1 MNFTSASVTAIVS
14 AAFAL
19 APTRLAAND
28 SVSVDPSTVE
38 VSPRGSVAQAQVSA
52 TPGCSWAV
60 TQTNVGW
67 LRVTE
72 GEVGTGDGTLR
83 LTAEPNPKST
93 ARTGHIRLS
102 ARSPE
107 PEVDLS
113 RALIDWDNQNETIL
127 NGVWEL
133 GREWK
138 TDSTETVTFTIADT
152 EQVRPL
158 FDFYGGASSIYVD
171 TEGYLAFEDRN
182 GKQRIDFAPVPGK
195 EYKLFF
201 VRDQKGTGLYIDEIG
216 VGPAVKIFRT
226 GMLDPTGYGTST
238 WPTPGEAPEG
248 TVSEGTIDY
257 WDRTLTEAEIQAA
270 LLQKERPWATKD
282 TTQAPYVDLAAFY
295 SLDSWAR
302 VQVYYDHHLHLT
314 EDRFG
319 WYGGAYEG
327 GLRNWDQSKVQRYG
341 STARQASYSFW
352 CKWKTFTEG
361 SVFSYYQYSSGTLY
375 NTPPTVACV
384 TLDATGHLG
393 LFGSPAEVACE
404 RDRWH
409 LVTVT
414 IDAADYTLYLDG
426 QRILSKT
433 DTRFDT
439 IHPEFWQLGDG
450 KTVDYIYD
458 RIVPV
463 AFDDLAYFD
472 VCLDAET
479 VAALYEAEKPQEA
492 VLTVSQ
498 APQTVIVEGE
508 PETIPAEGGT
518 LAFTVQAGAEQ
529 TWEATASAAWVAVA
543 PAAASGDR
551 AVLLS
556 VAANDTTTPRSAT
569 VTIAGRELIIA
580 QEGRKA
586 NVSPAFV
593 LVSGQG
599 THQAE
604 KQIAIDVPNDTI
616 AWEAIGELDWVSIA
630 SGTGNVGDGIVRVT
644 VSPNPATEKTC
655 RIGTLTIAGETVYV
669 TQRDYALSI
678 SPKEATY
685 ESTAAT
691 GTIAIDTDDNA
702 IWGAISTAPDWL
714 TITNGATNQTGD
726 GTLTYA
732 VAANETGAE
741 RTGTILVAGE
751 RHTVTQKAGAVVT
764 VETVGEGSVSGGGE
778 APGGTKVTLTATPAE
793 GHVFSHWS
801 GDASGNANPLTVT
814 AEGAMRIQAHF
825 IPQATLEAILAEGG
839 YFTEEQLRDLAFG
852 APVIAVE
859 ADVVRVGFRLRKA
872 ATLSGD
878 GAWQDALPE
887 NVELDEANGV
897 ITVTLPKEGNA
908 AFYRFVT
915 ED

>member
-28 SVSVDPSTVE
+28 SVSVAPSTVE
-38 VSPRGSVAQAQVSA
+38 VSPRGGVAQAQVSA

-60 TQTNVGW
+60 TQTNMGW

-72 GEVGTGDGTLR
+72 GEAGTGDGTLR

-102 ARSPE
+102 ARPPE

-113 RALIDWDNQNETIL
+113 RALVDWDNQNETIF
-127 NGVWEL
+127 NGVLEL

-138 TDSTETVTFTIADT
+138 SDSTETVTFTIADT

-171 TEGYLAFEDRN
+171 AEGYLAFEDRN

-201 VRDQKGTGLYIDEIG
+201 VRDLEGTSLYIGEIG

-257 WDRTLTEAEIQAA
+257 WDRTLTEAEVQAA

-302 VQVYYDHHLHLT
+302 VQIYYDHRLHLT

-327 GLRNWDQSKVQRYG
+327 GLRNWDQSKVQLLG
-341 STARQASYSFW
+341 TWKQKASYSFW

-361 SVFSYYQYSSGTLY
+361 TVFSYYRYASGKKY
-375 NTPPTVACV
+375 DTPPTVECV

-393 LFGSPAEVACE
+393 LFGFPAEVACE

-414 IDAADYTLYLDG
+414 MDNTAYTLYLDG
-426 QRILSKT
+426 QEILSKT

-529 TWEATASAAWVAVA
+529 TWEATASATWVAVA
-543 PAAASGDR
+543 PTAASGNR

-569 VTIAGRELIIA
+569 VTIAGRELTIA

-586 NVSPAFV
+586 NISPTEAIIV
-593 LVSGQG
+593 GEG
-599 THQAE
+599 TTMDRISVE
-604 KQIAIDVPNDTI
+604 VPEGT
-616 AWEAIGELDWVSIA
+616 AWEVECDADWISIESGA
-630 SGTGNVGDGIVRVT
+630 SGVGDGEVHIVT
-644 VSPNPATEKTC
+644 ATHKDDETYH
-655 RIGTLTIAGETVYV
+655 RTATMTIAGQTVYV
-669 TQRDYALSI
+669 TQRNFAFSY
-678 SPKEATY
+678 SPAAATY
-685 ESTAAT
+685 ESGAAEGIINILATAGAT
-691 GTIAIDTDDNA
+691 
-702 IWGAISTAPDWL
+702 WHVVSLAPDWL
-714 TITNGATNQTGD
+714 HVAKDSGTGD
-726 GTLTYA
+726 GTLSYT

-751 RHTVTQKAGAVVT
+751 WHSVTQKAGAVVA
-764 VETVGEGSVSGGGE
+764 VEAVGEGLVSGGGE
-778 APGGTKVTLTATPAE
+778 VPGGTKVTLTATPAE

-801 GDASGNANPLTVT
+801 GDASGSANPLTVT
-814 AEGAMRIQAHF
+814 AEGTMRIQAHF

-859 ADVVRVGFRLRKA
+859 DDAVRVGFRLRKA